1 MYGSKTRPA
10 RVNSAHA
17 EQLVGFIA
25 HQNPQIRKLAVENLV
40 GYSQAQ
46 PAIFKTESLTPVK
59 HLKFLVKDHPKI
71 AEHVLT
77 ILINL
82 TAEKDV
88 LENVATDDK
97 FIGELA
103 GMIVKPDEP
112 NANLMAML
120 LANMAKFDGLK
131 TIVTRKQTPPEE
143 LKSNDLVLNQLI
155 DLFVKE
161 KGYNKDADYDYL
173 AYLFA
178 DLTKHAEVRQH
189 FVTRQDY
196 DQVVPITKLKV
207 FTEHASDIRRKGVA
221 STIKNVAFEIQF
233 HPQFLDE
240 DEVDILPYILL
251 PIIGNE
257 EYDDDD
263 MEGMLPDLQLLSPD
277 KKRESDPTIIQTHL
291 ETLLLLTTTREARD
305 LMRRVKVYP
314 IVRETHSRV
323 ENEGVKEAC
332 DRLVQVLMRDEAPAD
347 GEGEAETETGQKQL
361 TNGSRVEE
369 IEDDDNEIVEV

>member
-1 MYGSKTRPA
+1 MPT
-10 RVNSAHA
+10 
-17 EQLVGFIA
+17 ELEELVGFIA
-25 HQNPQIRKLAVENLV
+25 HPNPQIRQVAAENLV

-46 PAIFKTESLTPVK
+46 PAIFKTEGLTPVK

-77 ILINL
+77 ILVNL
-82 TAEKDV
+82 TAEQDV

-97 FIGELA
+97 FIGVLVDL
-103 GMIVKPDEP
+103 IVKPNEP

-120 LANMAKFDGLK
+120 LANMAKWDGLK
-131 TIVTRKQTPPEE
+131 TIVTRKQTPPDE

-196 DQVVPITKLKV
+196 DEVIPITKLKV
-207 FTEHASDIRRKGVA
+207 FTEHESEIRRKGVA

-233 HPQFLDE
+233 HSTFLDE

-251 PIIGNE
+251 PLTGNE
-257 EYDDDD
+257 EYDEDD
-263 MEGMLPDLQLLSPD
+263 MMGMLPDLQLLPPD
-277 KKRESDPTIIQTHL
+277 KKRDSDPRIIQTHL

-314 IVRETHSRV
+314 IIRETHSRV
-323 ENEGVKEAC
+323 NDDGVKDAC
-332 DRLVQVLMRDEAPAD
+332 DRLVQVLMRDEAPA
-347 GEGEAETETGQKQL
+347 EGEDGSDTKQL